1 MGIREQGKRVSDA
14 APSVVFVSPFAQ
26 LAGAERFLEL
36 MLENMP
42 RSQVRRVVFL
52 QDGPFV
58 ARAHDAG
65 HPVTVL
71 PTSPRP
77 PGLVRSAWRLRRLL
91 ESDPPDLVH
100 ANGVKAAL
108 VCALALVGKRTP
120 LVWMKHDLSFDRS
133 LARPLARRCRL
144 VIGVSSATLAVF
156 GPKLQHKLRRVPHG
170 LPPIEVDRVAARADL
185 VSLLPANDDAPVVA
199 LVGRLYRMKGQ
210 HELVEVVPE
219 VLERVPAARFA
230 FLGGADP
237 NVPEYAEAVRRR
249 VDELGVSEAVSFLGH
264 RDEATQLMAGCD
276 LIAIP
281 SVPAERGNREA
292 FSLVALEALL
302 VGTPVVAYA
311 EGGLPEVLGSC
322 ALLVPTGDRAALR
335 DAIVRALQDAE
346 LRSSL
351 AECGRQRAR
360 TEFRLARMVDS
371 ILDCYR
377 EASSPA
383 RGT

>member
-1 MGIREQGKRVSDA
+1 MSDT

-42 RSQVRRVVFL
+42 RSLVRRVVFL
-52 QDGPFV
+52 QEGPFV
-58 ARAHDAG
+58 ARAREAG
-65 HPVTVL
+65 HPITVL
-71 PTSPRP
+71 PTSQRP

-91 ESDPPDLVH
+91 ENDPPDLVH
-100 ANGVKAAL
+100 ANGVKATL
-108 VCALALVGKRTP
+108 VCALALLGKPTP
-120 LVWMKHDLSFDRS
+120 LVWMKHDLSFDGS

-156 GPKLQHKLRRVPHG
+156 GPKLRHKLRRVPHG
-170 LPPIEVDRVAARADL
+170 LPPIDVDRDDGRAELVRL
-185 VSLLPANDDAPVVA
+185 VSGDDDAPVVG

-219 VLERVPAARFA
+219 VLERVPDVRFA
-230 FLGGADP
+230 FLGGVDP
-237 NVPEYAEAVRRR
+237 NVPQYAEAVRRR
-249 VDELGVSEAVSFLGH
+249 VDQLGITAAVSFLGH
-264 RDEATQLMAGCD
+264 RDDATLLMSGCD

-281 SVPAERGNREA
+281 SVPAERSNREA

-322 ALLVPTGDRAALR
+322 ALLAPTGDRAALR
-335 DAIVRALQDAE
+335 DAIVRALQDAQ
-346 LRSSL
+346 LRRAL
-351 AECGRQRAR
+351 ADCGRQRAL
-360 TEFRLARMVDS
+360 TKFRLERMVES
-371 ILDCYR
+371 ILECYR

>member
-1 MGIREQGKRVSDA
+1 MSET
-14 APSVVFVSPFAQ
+14 APTVVFVSPFAQ

-36 MLENMP
+36 MLENIP
-42 RSQVRRVVFL
+42 RAQVRRVVFL

-58 ARAHDAG
+58 ARADEAG

-71 PTSPRP
+71 PTSARP
-77 PGLVRSAWRLRRLL
+77 PGLIRSAWRLRRLL
-91 ESDPPDLVH
+91 ERDPPELVH

-108 VCALALVGKRTP
+108 VSALALLGKRIP

-156 GPKLQHKLRRVPHG
+156 GPKMRHKLRRVPHG
-170 LPPIEVDRVAARADL
+170 LPPIDVDRDGARAEL
-185 VSLLPANDDAPVVA
+185 VRLLPGDGDGPVVA
-199 LVGRLYRMKGQ
+199 LVGRLYAMKGQ
-210 HELVEVVPE
+210 HELVEIVPGL
-219 VLERVPAARFA
+219 VERIPGVRFV
-230 FLGGADP
+230 FLGGVDP

-249 VDELGVSEAVSFLGH
+249 VDELGVSSAVSFLGH
-264 RDEATQLMAGCD
+264 RDDATRLMAGCD

-292 FSLVALEALL
+292 FSLVALEALM

-322 ALLVPTGDRAALR
+322 ALLVPTGDRVGLR
-335 DAIVRALQDAE
+335 DAIVRALGDAE
-346 LRSSL
+346 IRRSV
-351 AECGRQRAR
+351 ADCGRERAR
-360 TEFRLARMVDS
+360 TEFRLERMVES
-371 ILDCYR
+371 ILECYH

-383 RGT
+383 PGT

>member
-1 MGIREQGKRVSDA
+1 MSGA

-36 MLENMP
+36 MLANMP
-42 RSQVRRVVFL
+42 REQVRRVVFL

-58 ARAHDAG
+58 PRAREAG
-65 HPVTVL
+65 HPVTLL

-77 PGLVRSAWRLRRLL
+77 SGLIRSAWKLRTLL
-91 ESDPPDLVH
+91 DADRPDLVH

-108 VCALALVGKRTP
+108 VCALALLGKRTP

-156 GPKLQHKLRRVPHG
+156 GPKLRRKLRRVPHG
-170 LPPIEVDRVAARADL
+170 LRRIDVDRDAARAEL
-185 VSLLPANDDAPVVA
+185 VRLLPGDPAAPIVA

-210 HELVEVVPE
+210 HELVEVVPD
-219 VLERVPAARFA
+219 VLERVPGVRFA
-230 FLGGADP
+230 FLGGVDP
-237 NVPEYAEAVRRR
+237 NVPEYAETVRRR
-249 VDELGVSEAVSFLGH
+249 VDELGVSAAVAFLGH
-264 RDEATQLMAGCD
+264 RDDATRLMAGCD
-276 LIAIP
+276 LIVIP

-292 FSLVALEALL
+292 FSLVALEAML

-322 ALLVPTGDRAALR
+322 ALLVPTGDRAGLR
-335 DAIVRALQDAE
+335 DEIVRALEDAE

-351 AECGRQRAR
+351 ADCGRARAC
-360 TEFRLARMVDS
+360 TEFQLERMVEA
-371 ILDCYR
+371 ILGCYR
-377 EASSPA
+377 DAVSSRA

>member
-1 MGIREQGKRVSDA
+1 MSDT

-42 RSQVRRVVFL
+42 RSLVRRVVFL
-52 QDGPFV
+52 QEGPFV
-58 ARAHDAG
+58 ARAREAG
-65 HPVTVL
+65 HPITVL
-71 PTSPRP
+71 PTSQRP

-91 ESDPPDLVH
+91 ENDPPDLVH

-108 VCALALVGKRTP
+108 VCALALLGKPTP
-120 LVWMKHDLSFDRS
+120 LVWMKHDLSFDGS

-156 GPKLQHKLRRVPHG
+156 GPKLRHKLRRVPHG
-170 LPPIEVDRVAARADL
+170 LPPIDVDRDDGRAELVRL
-185 VSLLPANDDAPVVA
+185 VSGDDDAPVVG

-219 VLERVPAARFA
+219 VLERVPDVRFA
-230 FLGGADP
+230 FLGGVDP

-249 VDELGVSEAVSFLGH
+249 VDQLGITAAVSFLGH
-264 RDEATQLMAGCD
+264 RDDATLLMSGCD

-281 SVPAERGNREA
+281 SVPAERSNREA

-322 ALLVPTGDRAALR
+322 ALLAPTGDRAALR
-335 DAIVRALQDAE
+335 DAIVRALQDAQ
-346 LRSSL
+346 LRRSL
-351 AECGRQRAR
+351 ADCGRQRAL
-360 TEFRLARMVDS
+360 TKFRLERMVES
-371 ILDCYR
+371 ILECYR

>member
-1 MGIREQGKRVSDA
+1 MSHT
-14 APSVVFVSPFAQ
+14 APRVVFVSPFAQ

-42 RSQVRRVVFL
+42 RSLVRRVVFL
-52 QDGPFV
+52 QEGPFV
-58 ARAHDAG
+58 ARAREAG

-77 PGLVRSAWRLRRLL
+77 AGLVRSAWRLRRLL
-91 ESDPPDLVH
+91 ENDPPDLVH

-108 VCALALVGKRTP
+108 VCALAVLGKRTP

-156 GPKLQHKLRRVPHG
+156 PPKLRHKLRRVPHG
-170 LPPIEVDRVAARADL
+170 LPPIDVDRDDGRAEL
-185 VSLLPANDDAPVVA
+185 VRLVPGNGGAPVVA

-210 HELVEVVPE
+210 HELVEVMPA
-219 VLERVPAARFA
+219 VLERVPGVRFA
-230 FLGGADP
+230 FLGGVDL
-237 NVPEYAEAVRRR
+237 NVPEYAEAVHRR
-249 VDELGVSEAVSFLGH
+249 VDQLGVSAAVSFLGH
-264 RDEATQLMAGCD
+264 RDDATLLMAGCD

-322 ALLVPTGDRAALR
+322 ALLAPTGDRAGLR
-335 DAIVRALQDAE
+335 DAIVRVLQDAE
-346 LRSSL
+346 LRRSL
-351 AECGRQRAR
+351 ADCGRQRAR
-360 TEFRLARMVDS
+360 TEFRLERMIES
-371 ILDCYR
+371 ILECYR